1 MYIVLIG
8 IRQILLNSMVS
19 NYIKTL
25 IILLLYIRKLL
36 NMAQKT
42 VLVFGGSGIVGQGV
56 IRALLENGDAI
67 VLYAFFMMQSIYIS
81 LSLSR
86 CGGLQERRIRSKG
99 QAPPRK
105 PSRKCTDDGDRGMG
119 SVYTPP
125 CQHTSIS
132 ARDRFAAG

>member
-1 MYIVLIG
+1 MYVVLIG

-67 VLYAFFMMQSIYIS
+67 VL
-81 LSLSR
+81 
-86 CGGLQERRIRSKG
+86 
-99 QAPPRK
+99 
-105 PSRKCTDDGDRGMG
+105 
-119 SVYTPP
+119 
-125 CQHTSIS
+125 
-132 ARDRFAAG
+132 